1 MFSKHHRLLIF
12 SCVTLLLW
20 SSTLVPLSS
29 TPELAAKEP
38 DKLADEDK
46 KEDVKA
52 ILDELAL
59 SESPA
64 LGSQSAP
71 VTIITFSDY
80 QCPFCARADA
90 TLAELQR
97 MYGEKNLR
105 IVFKQMPLPF
115 HKQGDEA
122 ARAAIAAWRQGG
134 FEAMHITLFAKQK
147 QFIKQAEQIDAY
159 LRTSAEFMG
168 LDLKKFD
175 EDYASTQTA
184 ELLERDQK
192 LAKMLG
198 VRGTPHFFVNG
209 KRINGAQPLAVFES
223 AIDEELELSK
233 TLMKKEKL
241 TGTQVHERRF
251 AQNYESP
258 ESVAAQEAKPK
269 VHLIPIDKDDPV
281 KGERDDYLVTVVMFS
296 DFQCPF
302 CKRAADTMKD
312 VEKTYEGK
320 PVRFVFKHL
329 PLTFHK
335 QALPAAKAAAA
346 AHQQGKFWAMHDELF
361 ANQSDM
367 KEANAEFFIAR
378 ANAIGLDL
386 KKFESAMKSDAV
398 ANQVE
403 QDLELSQR
411 IQVRGTPNFFI
422 NGIQMTGAR
431 PGAAFE
437 EMIDDQLTIAA
448 KLKKEKKLSNAGKL
462 YTALARHNEAHPS
475 EIAMKYAPVKRAEER
490 KKPSALLEK
499 EFHDRLRDANGIVL
513 HGDPDVAKVVLYEF
527 SDLQCPYCSRGH
539 DTLNSLKKNYSTDQ
553 LAIVTFH
560 YPLPF
565 HKQALPAHKA
575 LVAAANQG
583 KGAEMQELI
592 FSQQKVFPKSKDV
605 RKSMIELASELSL
618 DLDQFEKDFDAS
630 ETEEKIE
637 EDMVLGK
644 ELEVQGT
651 PSFFVNDQRLVGA
664 QPLKKFEE
672 MIDAALEK

>member
-1 MFSKHHRLLIF
+1 
-12 SCVTLLLW
+12 
-20 SSTLVPLSS
+20 
-29 TPELAAKEP
+29 
-38 DKLADEDK
+38 
-46 KEDVKA
+46 
-52 ILDELAL
+52 
-59 SESPA
+59 
-64 LGSQSAP
+64 
-71 VTIITFSDY
+71 
-80 QCPFCARADA
+80 
-90 TLAELQR
+90 
-97 MYGEKNLR
+97 
-105 IVFKQMPLPF
+105 
-115 HKQGDEA
+115 
-122 ARAAIAAWRQGG
+122 
-134 FEAMHITLFAKQK
+134 
-147 QFIKQAEQIDAY
+147 
-159 LRTSAEFMG
+159 
-168 LDLKKFD
+168 
-175 EDYASTQTA
+175 
-184 ELLERDQK
+184 
-192 LAKMLG
+192 
-198 VRGTPHFFVNG
+198 
-209 KRINGAQPLAVFES
+209 
-223 AIDEELELSK
+223 
-233 TLMKKEKL
+233 
-241 TGTQVHERRF
+241 
-251 AQNYESP
+251 
-258 ESVAAQEAKPK
+258 K

-386 KKFESAMKSDAV
+386 TKFESAMKSDAV

-560 YPLPF
+560 YPL
-565 HKQALPAHKA
+565 
-575 LVAAANQG
+575 
-583 KGAEMQELI
+583 
-592 FSQQKVFPKSKDV
+592 
-605 RKSMIELASELSL
+605 
-618 DLDQFEKDFDAS
+618 
-630 ETEEKIE
+630 
-637 EDMVLGK
+637 
-644 ELEVQGT
+644 
-651 PSFFVNDQRLVGA
+651 
-664 QPLKKFEE
+664 
-672 MIDAALEK
+672 